1 MEIASVV
8 IDKVLASILIVPPLP
23 VTTEPAVTEVAPN
36 TLPTPPTASPIA
48 PLKVVVAEP
57 ELISTVGVVAVE
69 WVLIVEPKVMAA
81 SVVEIE
87 VFRFINTALL

>member
-1 MEIASVV
+1 MLPLAPV
-8 IDKVLASILIVPPLP
+8 ITD
-23 VTTEPAVTEVAPN
+23 PAVMEVVPSSLTAP
-36 TLPTPPTASPIA
+36 TA